1 MHFKTF
7 FNILLC
13 IASLSLISCNNT
25 SKEAEKKHS
34 KQSTIEQE
42 LTTDTNMLL
51 GSWEDQSEAAL
62 HFTLFKDGTAQSDNM
77 KTLLYKEWKVE
88 DDQLFLVFESIGN
101 KISSIDTV
109 AYEIQQL
116 DKEQMI
122 LKKDGISWKYK
133 KLQPKEK
140 TAVEENSKTL
150 SGRLTLGHEANSFQ
164 PCGSDKVFWVRDQTN
179 NLKDIY
185 EQLTNEEQAYTP
197 IFVEIEIIDKGKTKE
212 GFPADYESVYEVIKV
227 TQARKTQNN
236 DCE

>member
-1 MHFKTF
+1 MITKLTFNKTRT
-7 FNILLC
+7 ILLMS
-13 IASLSLISCNNT
+13 SLFLISCTHNPKLSDKVETNLV
-25 SKEAEKKHS
+25 
-34 KQSTIEQE
+34 STV
-42 LTTDTNMLL
+42 TDNII
-51 GSWEDQSEAAL
+51 GSWEDQSDAAL

-116 DKEQMI
+116 NKEQMI
-122 LKKDGISWKYK
+122 LKKDSISWKYK
-133 KLQPKEK
+133 RVQPKEK
-140 TAVEENSKTL
+140 AAVEENLKTF

-185 EQLTNEEQAYTP
+185 EQLTKEEQAYTP
-197 IFVEIEIIDKGKTKE
+197 IFVEMEIIDKGKAKE
-212 GFPADYESVYEVIKV
+212 GFPADYESVYEVVKVIK
-227 TQARKTQNN
+227 ANKLGES
-236 DCE
+236 DCD